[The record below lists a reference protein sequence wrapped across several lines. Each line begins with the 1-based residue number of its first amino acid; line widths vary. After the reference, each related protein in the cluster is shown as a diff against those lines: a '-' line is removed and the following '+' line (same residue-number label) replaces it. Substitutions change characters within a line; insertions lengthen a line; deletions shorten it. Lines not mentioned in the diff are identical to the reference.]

1 MKYLSSELLIILFR
15 VAQTSSKEQMATSD
29 INIQVFTKVEI

>member
-1 MKYLSSELLIILFR
+1 MNSVAVYELLLLPSS
-15 VAQTSSKEQMATSD
+15 SSKEQIPTSD